1 MKTVDR
7 KALVEGVTQPQEL
20 KKTETKDSSAPKIE
34 GAKVEQVDTVAKQQ
48 AIRQGAVTRS
58 IEKGTELK
66 KTEDQHDASAPVID
80 PETKM
85 KTVDRKALVEGVTQ
99 PQELK
104 KTETKDGSAPMTE
117 GAKVGQV
124 DTVAKQQA
132 IRQGAV
138 TRSIEKGTELKKTE
152 TKDSSAPVIDP
163 ETKMKTVDRKALVE
177 GVTQPQELKKTETK
191 DGSAPKIEGAKV
203 EQVDTVAK
211 QQAIRQGAVAHQ
223 IKKGTELKP
232 VEDQHDASAPVID
245 PEAKIKKVD
254 RKALVEGV
262 TQPQELKKTET
273 KDSSAPVIDPNTKIT
288 SGKRGDLLRDLS
300 KDQKA

>member
-1 MKTVDR
+1 MQTNLAADIQKGTELKKTETKDSSAPVIDPDTKMKTVDR

-20 KKTETKDSSAPKIE
+20 KKTETKDSSAPK
-34 GAKVEQVDTVAKQQ
+34 
-48 AIRQGAVTRS
+48 
-58 IEKGTELK
+58 
-66 KTEDQHDASAPVID
+66 
-80 PETKM
+80 
-85 KTVDRKALVEGVTQ
+85 
-99 PQELK
+99 
-104 KTETKDGSAPMTE
+104 TE

-152 TKDSSAPVIDP
+152 DQHDASAPVIDP